1 MSFEIKQIF
10 EPKLRFDKS
19 DSSAVNS
26 NIYWGLRNFGPY
38 DKLTDEIRIGIIC
51 PRNEESKVLG
61 LISDLNNGTQIFPG
75 GMKTFFRCKLKIIDT
90 YLINSLLLREYEE
103 IAKRFVEEQNISD
116 ISVVLIYIPY
126 TEKNTI
132 NTVYYRCK
140 AIFSIHGYTTQMLTE
155 KTFNNLKWSY
165 LNIATALFSKAGNV
179 PWVLQNDFKATDMI
193 LGIALS
199 NLVGRM
205 DSKLSKERYVGF
217 VNVFDNYGKWMFLQG
232 TGGLYQKNDKGS
244 QLKVLL
250 KSAVDKFISD
260 KKYAPKNISIHYFK
274 RWGIVEKKF
283 TRDYLNEILDEDYYL
298 TFVSI
303 DDSHIYRL
311 YDLSTQD
318 GSLPRGQYICLSERN
333 ILLSTTGQTALSKLR
348 LGTPKILKIL
358 YETNND
364 KMTDY
369 HVVNEVF
376 SLTRLN
382 WASISPL
389 IRKPMSLDYANKLAY
404 LTAAISKQEWDELT
418 DPKINNLLSK
428 KPWFI

>member
-1 MSFEIKQIF
+1 MSFEIKQVF

-26 NIYWGLRNFGPY
+26 NVYWGLRNFGPY
-38 DKLTDEIRIGIIC
+38 DKLTKEIRIGIIC
-51 PRNEESKVLG
+51 PRDKEAKVLG
-61 LISDLNNGTQIFPG
+61 LINDLNNGTQIFPG
-75 GMKTFFRCKLKIIDT
+75 GMKTFFRCKLKVIDT
-90 YLINSLLLREYEE
+90 YLINSQLLSEYEDISKLFIE
-103 IAKRFVEEQNISD
+103 KQNLSN

-126 TEKNTI
+126 TEKNII

-140 AIFSIHGYTTQMLTE
+140 AIFSTHGYATQMLTE

-179 PWVLQNDFKATDMI
+179 PWVLQNDFKETDMI

-205 DSKLSKERYVGF
+205 EAKLSKERYVGF

-232 TGGLYQKNDKGS
+232 TGELYKKNDKES

-250 KSAVDKFISD
+250 KNSVDKFIFD
-260 KKYAPKNISIHYFK
+260 KKYAPKKISIHYFK
-274 RWGIVEKKF
+274 RWGKKEKKF
-283 TRDYLNEILDEDYYL
+283 VRDYLSGLLDENYHL

-318 GSLPRGQYICLSERN
+318 GSLPRGQYISLSERN
-333 ILLSTTGQTALSKLR
+333 ILLSTTGQTTLSKLR

-358 YETNND
+358 YETDND
-364 KMTDY
+364 KITDK
-369 HVVNEVF
+369 HIVNEVF

-404 LTAAISKQEWDELT
+404 LTAAISKQEWDDLT
-418 DPKINNLLSK
+418 DSKINNLLSK